1 MWTYPRTKV
10 KARKLRFCGF
20 WLLTLAD
27 ALPRRSRCA
36 CGLSSIRVHRKRPLF
51 RRRARSD
58 DFVAPGR
65 ARGRA
70 GRKRPRSDTETAR
83 SVSVQSRVIGAVV
96 PDPCGWFTPTF
107 ARNRSGSESRWSIS
121 SKRACGRNAIFSGET
136 CTRARESVGAQSAL
150 LGELCRWVGSVTRVW
165 TSHCG

>member
-1 MWTYPRTKV
+1 MLSGAAEGVGGRGGRAAEVWPMWIYPRTRV

-65 ARGRA
+65 ARGRGA
-70 GRKRPRSDTETAR
+70 ENGQEATRRPRAAFPR
-83 SVSVQSRVIGAVV
+83 SLALLELWYRPVRLVYAYIRAEQ
-96 PDPCGWFTPTF
+96 
-107 ARNRSGSESRWSIS
+107 
-121 SKRACGRNAIFSGET
+121 KRF
-136 CTRARESVGAQSAL
+136 RESVVNLVKARVRPERNFRRGNVHEGA
-150 LGELCRWVGSVTRVW
+150 
-165 TSHCG
+165 